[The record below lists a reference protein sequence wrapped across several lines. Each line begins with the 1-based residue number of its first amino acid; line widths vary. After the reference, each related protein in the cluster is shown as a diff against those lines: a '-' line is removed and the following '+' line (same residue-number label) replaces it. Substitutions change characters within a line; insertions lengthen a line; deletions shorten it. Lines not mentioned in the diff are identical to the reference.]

1 MWIDAPVLNFNDF
14 PGRIGDAECEKTWE
28 TEFPN
33 AYPDLKRYQLL
44 NFPHHPLCH
53 VETLIE
59 NRSPI
64 LLVYGKEDAT
74 VLYPENG
81 QLLVDAMEGTGLVK
95 VIEVKGR
102 GHHPHGKLDD
112 NAEIVNWILEH
123 C

>member
-1 MWIDAPVLNFNDF
+1 M
-14 PGRIGDAECEKTWE
+14 
-28 TEFPN
+28 
-33 AYPDLKRYQLL
+33 

-53 VETLIE
+53 TEILIE
-59 NRSPI
+59 NRIPI

-102 GHHPHGKLDD
+102 GHHPHGKLYD